1 MWIGDWTGI
10 ADWQQRVFWL
20 FVAIGAGALA
30 YGATLLALGLRPRHL
45 RH

>member
-1 MWIGDWTGI
+1 MTMSRFMWI
-10 ADWQQRVFWL
+10 

-30 YGATLLALGLRPRHL
+30 YGGAQVAMGLRPRHL